1 MLRFKRDKAMNKLMI
16 FILFACTYLPLNAQ
30 TKTVSTVREQM
41 ELVQKLHHVNFV
53 YDSSLNLDIVY
64 QGRSILKLNLEAS
77 LQELFGTTDIK
88 WELRNKYVLLKKR
101 SKFTISG
108 YVLQKNGEPLI
119 NATIRDVESKIGT
132 LSNEYGFFS
141 LTLLE
146 GKHTLRI
153 TYIGFGEKVESVDL
167 NRNIPLKVY
176 LKEDYSL
183 DEVLVVGD
191 LNSPI
196 NTTQTGK
203 VSFNAHDLR
212 TEYALFSSPDVVKT
226 LQSLPGVASGTEMLS
241 GLYVHGGNNDE
252 NLFLLDGTPLYQVS
266 HLGGLFSAFNTD
278 IIKNIDFYKSGFPAR
293 YGGRLSSVV
302 DVRTNDGDLKEYHG
316 TFSMGLLDGR
326 IQYEGPIIKN
336 RTSFNIAMRRSWL
349 EAFSAPA
356 FYFRNKSNS
365 DDKITGKYAFHD
377 INAKL
382 THYFS
387 DISKVYISFYT
398 GNDMLKINNKQIFND
413 YTEDSDEELYRTNFN
428 LQWGNAT
435 TAIHWNYRLSPKL
448 FVNITGV
455 YSRSRSS
462 FDYKKEEQFLNEGE
476 VMRLTSV
483 ERYNRSI
490 IDDAGYRLEFDYR
503 PGASQH
509 IRMGSNYLFHAFHPQ
524 SRILNEYSG
533 NEMQVDT
540 LRNSSYH
547 FYRGH
552 EFTLFAEDD
561 IALGREWRLNIG
573 IHYTMFKVTDKT
585 YHDVEP
591 RAAIRYLL
599 NEHTAL
605 KLSYTEMSQFMH
617 LLSSTYLNFPTD
629 YWVPSTSNIHP
640 MRSRQFAAGLYMRLP
655 YQVNLSVEGFYKTMN
670 HILEYDGKNQLAPSV
685 ENWEADVKRGK
696 GRAYGVELAL
706 SRHVLKTSMNFS
718 YTLSWSK
725 RKFDDIYRGWY
736 ANKFDN
742 RHKINISVRHQL
754 TQQIEAY
761 AAWNYHS
768 GNKITVPSQYIESPA
783 LPGINGKKPGQWVYE
798 EPNNATLPAYHRLDL
813 GVNFRKVTKRGFER
827 IWNISIYN
835 AYCRM
840 NVLYAKVDD
849 LSAGKFTS
857 KATGVFPIIP
867 SFSYTLKF

>member
-1 MLRFKRDKAMNKLMI
+1 MNKLMI

-53 YDSSLNLDIVY
+53 YDSSLNLDIIY
-64 QGRSILKLNLEAS
+64 QGRSILNLNLEAS
-77 LQELFGTTDIK
+77 LQELFGATDIK

-119 NATIRDVESKIGT
+119 NATIRDVESKTGT

-167 NRNIPLKVY
+167 NRNILLKVY

-462 FDYKKEEQFLNEGE
+462 FNYKKEEQFLNEGE
-476 VMRLTSV
+476 IMRLTSV

-547 FYRGH
+547 FYKGH

-573 IHYTMFKVTDKT
+573 MHYTMFKVTDKT
-585 YHDVEP
+585 YHEVEP

>member
-1 MLRFKRDKAMNKLMI
+1 MNKLMI

-53 YDSSLNLDIVY
+53 YDSSLNLDIIY
-64 QGRSILKLNLEAS
+64 QGRSILNLNLEAS
-77 LQELFGTTDIK
+77 LQELFGATDIK

-119 NATIRDVESKIGT
+119 NATIRDVESKTGT

-167 NRNIPLKVY
+167 NRNILLKVY

-462 FDYKKEEQFLNEGE
+462 FNYKKEEQFLNEGE
-476 VMRLTSV
+476 IMRLTSV

-573 IHYTMFKVTDKT
+573 MHYTMFKVTDKT
-585 YHDVEP
+585 YHEVEP

-617 LLSSTYLNFPTD
+617 LLSSTYMNFPTD

-696 GRAYGVELAL
+696 GRVYGVELAL

-813 GVNFRKVTKRGFER
+813 GVNFRKVTKRGLER

>member
-1 MLRFKRDKAMNKLMI
+1 MNKLMI
-16 FILFACTYLPLNAQ
+16 FILFACTYLSLNAQ

-53 YDSSLNLDIVY
+53 YDSSLNLDIIY
-64 QGRSILKLNLEAS
+64 QGRSLLNLNLEVS

-88 WELRNKYVLLKKR
+88 WEVRNKYVLLKKR
-101 SKFTISG
+101 RKFTISG

-119 NATIRDVESKIGT
+119 NATVRDMESKTGT

-146 GKHTLRI
+146 GKHILRV

-167 NRNIPLKVY
+167 NKNIMLKVY

-203 VSFNAHDLR
+203 VSFNAHDLQ

-302 DVRTNDGDLKEYHG
+302 DVRTNDGDMTQYHG

-349 EAFSAPA
+349 EAYSAPVLH
-356 FYFRNKSNS
+356 FRNKSNK
-365 DDKITGKYAFHD
+365 DDKLTGKYAFHD

-398 GNDMLKINNKQIFND
+398 GNDILKIDNNQTFND
-413 YTEDSDEELYRTNFN
+413 YTGDADEELYRTKFN
-428 LQWGNAT
+428 LQWGNVAT
-435 TAIHWNYRLSPKL
+435 AVHWNYQFSPKL
-448 FVNITGV
+448 FANFTGV
-455 YSRSRSS
+455 YTRSRSS
-462 FDYKKEEQFLNEGE
+462 FNYEEEDKFLNAGE
-476 VMRLTSV
+476 VTRLTYV
-483 ERYNRSI
+483 ERYNRSV

-503 PGASQH
+503 PGAGQH
-509 IRMGSNYLFHAFHPQ
+509 IRAGSNYLFHAFHPQ
-524 SRILNEYSG
+524 SRMMKEYSG
-533 NEMQVDT
+533 SEEQLDT
-540 LRNSSYH
+540 TRNTNYY

-561 IALGREWRLNIG
+561 IALSRKWRLNAG
-573 IHYTMFKVTDKT
+573 IHYTLFKVADKT
-585 YHDVEP
+585 YHAVEP
-591 RAAIRYLL
+591 RAAIRYRL
-599 NEHTAL
+599 NEHAAI
-605 KLSYTEMSQFMH
+605 KVAYTEMNQFMH

-629 YWVPSTSNIHP
+629 YWVPSTSHIHP
-640 MRSRQFAAGLYMRLP
+640 MRSRQYAAGLYMRLP
-655 YQVNLSVEGFYKTMN
+655 YHVNLSVEAFYKTMN
-670 HILEYDGKNQLAPSV
+670 HLLEYDGRNLLAPTID
-685 ENWEADVKRGK
+685 NWESDVKRGK
-696 GRAYGVELAL
+696 GKAYGLELAL
-706 SRHVLKTSMNFS
+706 SRHVSKTSVNVS

-742 RHKINISVRHQL
+742 RHKVNISVRHQL

-783 LPGINGKKPGQWVYE
+783 LPGIDGKKPGQWVYE

-857 KATGVFPIIP
+857 KATGVFPVIP

>member
-1 MLRFKRDKAMNKLMI
+1 MNKLMI

-53 YDSSLNLDIVY
+53 YDSSLNLDIIY
-64 QGRSILKLNLEAS
+64 QGRSILNLNLEAS

-119 NATIRDVESKIGT
+119 NATIRDVESKTGT

-167 NRNIPLKVY
+167 NRNILLKVY

-462 FDYKKEEQFLNEGE
+462 FNYKKEEQFLNEGE
-476 VMRLTSV
+476 IMRLTSV

-509 IRMGSNYLFHAFHPQ
+509 IRVGSNYLFHAFHPQ

-573 IHYTMFKVTDKT
+573 MHYTMFKVTDKT
-585 YHDVEP
+585 YHEVEP

>member
-1 MLRFKRDKAMNKLMI
+1 MNKLMI

-53 YDSSLNLDIVY
+53 YDSSLNLDIIY
-64 QGRSILKLNLEAS
+64 QGRSILNLNLEAS

-119 NATIRDVESKIGT
+119 NATIRDVESKTGT

-167 NRNIPLKVY
+167 NRNILLKVY

-462 FDYKKEEQFLNEGE
+462 FNYKKEEQFLNEGE
-476 VMRLTSV
+476 IMRLTSV

-552 EFTLFAEDD
+552 EFTLFAEDN

-573 IHYTMFKVTDKT
+573 MHYTMFKVTDKT
-585 YHDVEP
+585 YHEVEP

>member
-1 MLRFKRDKAMNKLMI
+1 MNKLMI
-16 FILFACTYLPLNAQ
+16 LILFACTYLPLNAQ

-53 YDSSLNLDIVY
+53 YDSSLNLDIIY
-64 QGRSILKLNLEAS
+64 QGRSIINLNLEAS
-77 LQELFGTTDIK
+77 LQELFGATDIK

-108 YVLQKNGEPLI
+108 YVLQKNGELLI
-119 NATIRDVESKIGT
+119 NATIRDVESKTGT

-167 NRNIPLKVY
+167 NRNILLKVY

-573 IHYTMFKVTDKT
+573 MHYTMFKVTDKT

>member
-1 MLRFKRDKAMNKLMI
+1 MNKLMI

-53 YDSSLNLDIVY
+53 YDSSLNLDIIY
-64 QGRSILKLNLEAS
+64 QGRSILNLNLEAS

-119 NATIRDVESKIGT
+119 NATIRDVESKTGT

-167 NRNIPLKVY
+167 NRNILLKVY

-336 RTSFNIAMRRSWL
+336 RTLFNIAMRRSWL

-462 FDYKKEEQFLNEGE
+462 FNYKKEEQFLNEGE
-476 VMRLTSV
+476 IMRLTSV

-552 EFTLFAEDD
+552 EFTLFAEDN

-573 IHYTMFKVTDKT
+573 MHYTMFKVTDKT
-585 YHDVEP
+585 YHEVEP

>member
-1 MLRFKRDKAMNKLMI
+1 MNKLMI

-53 YDSSLNLDIVY
+53 YDSSLNLDIIY

-167 NRNIPLKVY
+167 NRNILLKVY

-585 YHDVEP
+585 YHEVEP

-655 YQVNLSVEGFYKTMN
+655 YQVNLSVESFYKTMN

>member
-1 MLRFKRDKAMNKLMI
+1 MNKLMI

-53 YDSSLNLDIVY
+53 YDSSLNLDIIY
-64 QGRSILKLNLEAS
+64 QGRSILNLNLEAS

-119 NATIRDVESKIGT
+119 NATIRDVESKTGT

-153 TYIGFGEKVESVDL
+153 TYIGFGEKVENVDL
-167 NRNIPLKVY
+167 NRNILLKVN

-462 FDYKKEEQFLNEGE
+462 FNYKKEEQFLNEGE
-476 VMRLTSV
+476 IMRLTSV
-483 ERYNRSI
+483 DRYNRSI
-490 IDDAGYRLEFDYR
+490 IDDAGYRLEFNYR

-573 IHYTMFKVTDKT
+573 MHYTMFKVTDKT
-585 YHDVEP
+585 YHEVEP

>member
-1 MLRFKRDKAMNKLMI
+1 MNKLMI

-64 QGRSILKLNLEAS
+64 QGRSIIKLNLEAS

-167 NRNIPLKVY
+167 NRNILLKVY

-212 TEYALFSSPDVVKT
+212 TEYALFSSPDVIKT

-490 IDDAGYRLEFDYR
+490 IDDAGYQLEFDYR

-629 YWVPSTSNIHP
+629 YWVPSTSKIHP

>member
-1 MLRFKRDKAMNKLMI
+1 MNKLMI

-53 YDSSLNLDIVY
+53 YDSSLNLDIIY
-64 QGRSILKLNLEAS
+64 QGRSILNLNLEAS

-119 NATIRDVESKIGT
+119 NATIRDVESKTGT

-167 NRNIPLKVY
+167 NRNILLKVY

-462 FDYKKEEQFLNEGE
+462 FNYKKEEQFLNEGE

-509 IRMGSNYLFHAFHPQ
+509 IRMGLNYLFHAFHPQ

-573 IHYTMFKVTDKT
+573 MHYTMFKVTDKT
-585 YHDVEP
+585 YHEVEP

-629 YWVPSTSNIHP
+629 YWMPSTSNIHP

>member
-1 MLRFKRDKAMNKLMI
+1 MNKLMI

-53 YDSSLNLDIVY
+53 YDSSLNLDIIY
-64 QGRSILKLNLEAS
+64 QGRSILNLNLEAS

-119 NATIRDVESKIGT
+119 NATIRDVESKTGT

-167 NRNIPLKVY
+167 NRNILLKVY

-462 FDYKKEEQFLNEGE
+462 FNYKKEEQFLNEGE
-476 VMRLTSV
+476 IMRLTSV

-573 IHYTMFKVTDKT
+573 MHYTMFKVTDKT
-585 YHDVEP
+585 YHEVEP

-685 ENWEADVKRGK
+685 ENWEADVKSGK

>member
-1 MLRFKRDKAMNKLMI
+1 MNKLMI

-53 YDSSLNLDIVY
+53 YDSSLNLDIIY
-64 QGRSILKLNLEAS
+64 QGRSILNLNLEAS

-88 WELRNKYVLLKKR
+88 WELRNKYVLLKKK

-119 NATIRDVESKIGT
+119 NATIRDVESKTGT

-167 NRNIPLKVY
+167 NRNILLKVY

-462 FDYKKEEQFLNEGE
+462 FNYKKEEQFLNEGE
-476 VMRLTSV
+476 IMRLTSV

-573 IHYTMFKVTDKT
+573 MHYTMFKVTDKT
-585 YHDVEP
+585 YHEVEP

>member
-1 MLRFKRDKAMNKLMI
+1 MNKLMI

-53 YDSSLNLDIVY
+53 YDSSLNLDIIY
-64 QGRSILKLNLEAS
+64 QGRSILNLNLEAS

-119 NATIRDVESKIGT
+119 NATIRDVESKTGT

-167 NRNIPLKVY
+167 NRNILLKVY

-387 DISKVYISFYT
+387 NISKVYISFYT

-448 FVNITGV
+448 FVNITGI

-462 FDYKKEEQFLNEGE
+462 FNYKKEEQFLNEGE

-573 IHYTMFKVTDKT
+573 MHYTMFKVTDKT
-585 YHDVEP
+585 YHEVEP

>member
-1 MLRFKRDKAMNKLMI
+1 
-16 FILFACTYLPLNAQ
+16 
-30 TKTVSTVREQM
+30 
-41 ELVQKLHHVNFV
+41 
-53 YDSSLNLDIVY
+53 
-64 QGRSILKLNLEAS
+64 
-77 LQELFGTTDIK
+77 
-88 WELRNKYVLLKKR
+88 
-101 SKFTISG
+101 
-108 YVLQKNGEPLI
+108 
-119 NATIRDVESKIGT
+119 
-132 LSNEYGFFS
+132 
-141 LTLLE
+141 
-146 GKHTLRI
+146 
-153 TYIGFGEKVESVDL
+153 
-167 NRNIPLKVY
+167 
-176 LKEDYSL
+176 
-183 DEVLVVGD
+183 
-191 LNSPI
+191 
-196 NTTQTGK
+196 
-203 VSFNAHDLR
+203 
-212 TEYALFSSPDVVKT
+212 
-226 LQSLPGVASGTEMLS
+226 
-241 GLYVHGGNNDE
+241 
-252 NLFLLDGTPLYQVS
+252 
-266 HLGGLFSAFNTD
+266 
-278 IIKNIDFYKSGFPAR
+278 
-293 YGGRLSSVV
+293 
-302 DVRTNDGDLKEYHG
+302 
-316 TFSMGLLDGR
+316 
-326 IQYEGPIIKN
+326 
-336 RTSFNIAMRRSWL
+336 
-349 EAFSAPA
+349 
-356 FYFRNKSNS
+356 
-365 DDKITGKYAFHD
+365 
-377 INAKL
+377 
-382 THYFS
+382 
-387 DISKVYISFYT
+387 
-398 GNDMLKINNKQIFND
+398 
-413 YTEDSDEELYRTNFN
+413 
-428 LQWGNAT
+428 
-435 TAIHWNYRLSPKL
+435 
-448 FVNITGV
+448 
-455 YSRSRSS
+455 
-462 FDYKKEEQFLNEGE
+462 
-476 VMRLTSV
+476 
-483 ERYNRSI
+483 
-490 IDDAGYRLEFDYR
+490 
-503 PGASQH
+503 
-509 IRMGSNYLFHAFHPQ
+509 
-524 SRILNEYSG
+524 
-533 NEMQVDT
+533 MQVDT

-573 IHYTMFKVTDKT
+573 MHYTMFKVTDKT
-585 YHDVEP
+585 YHEVEP

>member
-1 MLRFKRDKAMNKLMI
+1 MNKLMI

-53 YDSSLNLDIVY
+53 YDSSLNLDIIY
-64 QGRSILKLNLEAS
+64 QGRSILNLNLEAS
-77 LQELFGTTDIK
+77 LQELFGATDIK

-119 NATIRDVESKIGT
+119 NATIRDVESKTGT

-146 GKHTLRI
+146 GKHILRI

-167 NRNIPLKVY
+167 NRNILLKVN

-448 FVNITGV
+448 FVNITGI

-462 FDYKKEEQFLNEGE
+462 FNYKKEEQFLNEGE

-490 IDDAGYRLEFDYR
+490 IDDAGYRLEFNYR

-573 IHYTMFKVTDKT
+573 MHYTMFKVTDKT
-585 YHDVEP
+585 YHEVEP

>member
-1 MLRFKRDKAMNKLMI
+1 MNKLMI

-64 QGRSILKLNLEAS
+64 QGRSIIKLNLEAS

-167 NRNIPLKVY
+167 NRNILLKVY

-212 TEYALFSSPDVVKT
+212 TEYALFSSPDVIKT

-725 RKFDDIYRGWY
+725 RKFDDIYLGWY

>member
-1 MLRFKRDKAMNKLMI
+1 MNKLMI

-53 YDSSLNLDIVY
+53 YDSSLNLDIIY
-64 QGRSILKLNLEAS
+64 QGRSILNLNLEAS
-77 LQELFGTTDIK
+77 LQELFGATDIK

-119 NATIRDVESKIGT
+119 NATIRDVESKTGT

-167 NRNIPLKVY
+167 NRNILLKVY

-462 FDYKKEEQFLNEGE
+462 FNYKKEEQFLNEGE
-476 VMRLTSV
+476 IMRLTSV

-573 IHYTMFKVTDKT
+573 MHYTMFKVTDKT
-585 YHDVEP
+585 YHEVEP

-617 LLSSTYLNFPTD
+617 LLSSTYMNFPTD

-813 GVNFRKVTKRGFER
+813 GVNFRKVTKRGLER

>member
-1 MLRFKRDKAMNKLMI
+1 MNKLMI

-53 YDSSLNLDIVY
+53 YDSSLNLDIIY
-64 QGRSILKLNLEAS
+64 QGRSILNLNLEAS

-119 NATIRDVESKIGT
+119 NATIRDVESKTGT

-153 TYIGFGEKVESVDL
+153 TYIGFGEKMESVDL
-167 NRNIPLKVY
+167 NRNILLKVY

-387 DISKVYISFYT
+387 NISKVYISFYT

-448 FVNITGV
+448 FVNITGI

-462 FDYKKEEQFLNEGE
+462 FNYKKEEQFLNEGE

-573 IHYTMFKVTDKT
+573 MHYTMFKVTDKT
-585 YHDVEP
+585 YHEVEP

>member
-1 MLRFKRDKAMNKLMI
+1 MNKLMI

-53 YDSSLNLDIVY
+53 YDSSLNLDIIY
-64 QGRSILKLNLEAS
+64 QGRSILNLNLEAS

-119 NATIRDVESKIGT
+119 NATIRDVESKTGT

-167 NRNIPLKVY
+167 NRNILLKVY

-293 YGGRLSSVV
+293 YGERLSSVV

-462 FDYKKEEQFLNEGE
+462 FNYKKEEQFLNEGE

-509 IRMGSNYLFHAFHPQ
+509 IRMGLNYLFHAFHPQ

-573 IHYTMFKVTDKT
+573 MHYTMFKVTDKT
-585 YHDVEP
+585 YHEVEP

-629 YWVPSTSNIHP
+629 YWMPSTSNIHP

>member
-1 MLRFKRDKAMNKLMI
+1 MNKLMI

-53 YDSSLNLDIVY
+53 YDSSLNLDIIY
-64 QGRSILKLNLEAS
+64 QGRSILNLSLEAS

-167 NRNIPLKVY
+167 NRNILLKVY

-203 VSFNAHDLR
+203 TSFNAHDLR

-413 YTEDSDEELYRTNFN
+413 YAEDSDEELYRTNFN

-573 IHYTMFKVTDKT
+573 MHYTMFKVTDKT

>member
-1 MLRFKRDKAMNKLMI
+1 MNKLMI

-30 TKTVSTVREQM
+30 TKTVRTVREQM

-53 YDSSLNLDIVY
+53 YDSSLNLDIIY
-64 QGRSILKLNLEAS
+64 QGRSILNLNLEAS

-119 NATIRDVESKIGT
+119 NATIRDVESKTGT

-167 NRNIPLKVY
+167 NRNILLKVY

-448 FVNITGV
+448 FVNITGI

-462 FDYKKEEQFLNEGE
+462 FNYKKEEQFLNEGE

-490 IDDAGYRLEFDYR
+490 IDDAGYRLEFNYR

-573 IHYTMFKVTDKT
+573 MHYTMFKVTDKT
-585 YHDVEP
+585 YHEVEP

>member
-1 MLRFKRDKAMNKLMI
+1 MNKLMI

-53 YDSSLNLDIVY
+53 YDSSLNLDIIY
-64 QGRSILKLNLEAS
+64 QGRSILNLNLEAS

-119 NATIRDVESKIGT
+119 NATIRDVESKTGT

-167 NRNIPLKVY
+167 NRNILLKVY

-462 FDYKKEEQFLNEGE
+462 FNYKKEEQFLNEGE

-573 IHYTMFKVTDKT
+573 MHYTMFKVTDKT
-585 YHDVEP
+585 YHEVEP

>member
-1 MLRFKRDKAMNKLMI
+1 MNKLMI

-53 YDSSLNLDIVY
+53 YDSSLNLDIIY
-64 QGRSILKLNLEAS
+64 QGRSILNLNLEAS

-119 NATIRDVESKIGT
+119 NATIRDVESKTGT

-167 NRNIPLKVY
+167 NRNILLKVY

-462 FDYKKEEQFLNEGE
+462 FNYKKEEQFLNEGE
-476 VMRLTSV
+476 IMRLTSV

-552 EFTLFAEDD
+552 EFTLFTEDD

-573 IHYTMFKVTDKT
+573 MHYTMFKVTDKT
-585 YHDVEP
+585 YHEVEP

-685 ENWEADVKRGK
+685 YNWEADVKRGK

>member
-1 MLRFKRDKAMNKLMI
+1 MNKLMI

-53 YDSSLNLDIVY
+53 YDSSLNLDIIY
-64 QGRSILKLNLEAS
+64 QGRSILNLNLEAS
-77 LQELFGTTDIK
+77 LQELFGATDIK

-119 NATIRDVESKIGT
+119 NATIRDVESKTGT

-167 NRNIPLKVY
+167 NRNILLKVY

-435 TAIHWNYRLSPKL
+435 TAIHWNYRLSPKF
-448 FVNITGV
+448 FVNITGI

-462 FDYKKEEQFLNEGE
+462 FNYKKEEQFLNEGE

-573 IHYTMFKVTDKT
+573 MHYTMFKVTDKT
-585 YHDVEP
+585 YHEVEP

>member
-1 MLRFKRDKAMNKLMI
+1 MNKLMI

-53 YDSSLNLDIVY
+53 YDSSLNLDIIY
-64 QGRSILKLNLEAS
+64 QGRSILNLNLEAS
-77 LQELFGTTDIK
+77 LQELFGATDIK

-119 NATIRDVESKIGT
+119 NATIRDVESKTGT

-167 NRNIPLKVY
+167 NRNILLKVY

-462 FDYKKEEQFLNEGE
+462 FNYKKEEQFLNEGE
-476 VMRLTSV
+476 IMRLTSV

-573 IHYTMFKVTDKT
+573 MHYTMFKVTDKT
-585 YHDVEP
+585 YHEVEP

>member
-1 MLRFKRDKAMNKLMI
+1 MNKLMI

-53 YDSSLNLDIVY
+53 YDSSLNLDIIY
-64 QGRSILKLNLEAS
+64 QGRSILNLNLEAS
-77 LQELFGTTDIK
+77 LQELFGATDIK

-119 NATIRDVESKIGT
+119 NATIRDVESKTGT

-167 NRNIPLKVY
+167 NRNILLKVY

-448 FVNITGV
+448 FVNITGI

-462 FDYKKEEQFLNEGE
+462 FNYKKEEQFLNEGE
-476 VMRLTSV
+476 IMRLTSV

-573 IHYTMFKVTDKT
+573 MHYTMFKVTDKT
-585 YHDVEP
+585 YHEVEP

-736 ANKFDN
+736 SNKFDN

>member
-1 MLRFKRDKAMNKLMI
+1 MNKLMI

-53 YDSSLNLDIVY
+53 YDSSLNLDIIY
-64 QGRSILKLNLEAS
+64 QGRSILNLNLEAS
-77 LQELFGTTDIK
+77 LQELFGATDIK
-88 WELRNKYVLLKKR
+88 WELRNKYVLLKKK

-119 NATIRDVESKIGT
+119 NATIRDVESKTGT

-167 NRNIPLKVY
+167 NRNILLKVY

-448 FVNITGV
+448 FVNITGI

-462 FDYKKEEQFLNEGE
+462 FNYKKEEQFLNEGE
-476 VMRLTSV
+476 IMRLTSV
-483 ERYNRSI
+483 DRYNRSI
-490 IDDAGYRLEFDYR
+490 IDDAGYRLEFNYR

-573 IHYTMFKVTDKT
+573 MHYTMFKVTDKT
-585 YHDVEP
+585 YHEVEP

>member
-1 MLRFKRDKAMNKLMI
+1 MNKLMI

-53 YDSSLNLDIVY
+53 YDSSLNLDIIY
-64 QGRSILKLNLEAS
+64 QGRSILNLNLEAS

-119 NATIRDVESKIGT
+119 NATIRDVESKTGT

-167 NRNIPLKVY
+167 NRNILLKVY

-191 LNSPI
+191 LKSPI

-462 FDYKKEEQFLNEGE
+462 FNYKKEEQFLNEGE
-476 VMRLTSV
+476 IMRLTSV

-552 EFTLFAEDD
+552 EFTLFTEDD

-573 IHYTMFKVTDKT
+573 MHYTMFKVTDKT
-585 YHDVEP
+585 YHEVEP

>member
-1 MLRFKRDKAMNKLMI
+1 MNKLMI

-53 YDSSLNLDIVY
+53 YDSSLNLDIIY
-64 QGRSILKLNLEAS
+64 QGRSILNLNLEAS
-77 LQELFGTTDIK
+77 LQELFGATDIK

-119 NATIRDVESKIGT
+119 NATIRDVESKTGT

-167 NRNIPLKVY
+167 NRNILLKVY

-212 TEYALFSSPDVVKT
+212 TEYALFSSSDVVKT

-462 FDYKKEEQFLNEGE
+462 FNYKKEEQFLNEGE
-476 VMRLTSV
+476 IMRLTSV

-573 IHYTMFKVTDKT
+573 MHYTMFKVTDKT
-585 YHDVEP
+585 YHEVEP

>member
-1 MLRFKRDKAMNKLMI
+1 MSKLMF
-16 FILFACTYLPLNAQ
+16 FILFACAYLPLSAQ
-30 TKTVSTVREQM
+30 TKTASTLREQM
-41 ELVQKLHHVNFV
+41 ELVQRLHHVNFV
-53 YDSSLNLDIVY
+53 YDSSLDLDIIY
-64 QGRSILKLNLEAS
+64 QGRPLLSLDLETG
-77 LQELFGTTDIK
+77 LQQLFGTTDIK
-88 WELRNKYVLLKKR
+88 WEVRNKYVLLKKR
-101 SKFTISG
+101 GKFTISG
-108 YVLQKNGEPLI
+108 YILQKNGEPLI
-119 NATIRDVESKIGT
+119 NATIRDVESKAGT

-146 GKHTLRI
+146 GKHTLWV
-153 TYIGFGEKVESVDL
+153 TYIGFGEKMETIDL
-167 NRNIPLKVY
+167 NKNTMLKVY
-176 LKEDYSL
+176 LVEDYSL

-212 TEYALFSSPDVVKT
+212 TGYALFSSPDVIKT

-252 NLFLLDGTPLYQVS
+252 NLFLLDGTPLYQIS
-266 HLGGLFSAFNTD
+266 HLGGLFSIFNTD

-302 DVRTNDGDLKEYHG
+302 DVRTNDGDMREYHG
-316 TFSMGLLDGR
+316 TFSIGLLDGR

-336 RTSFNIAMRRSWL
+336 RTSFNIAIRRSWL
-349 EAFSAPA
+349 EAFSVPVL
-356 FYFRNKSNS
+356 YFRNKSDK
-365 DDKITGKYAFHD
+365 DDKLTGKYAFYD

-398 GNDMLKINNKQIFND
+398 GNDMLKINNDQTFKD
-413 YTEDSDEELYRTNFN
+413 YAEDSDEELYATKFN

-435 TAIHWNYRLSPKL
+435 TAVHWNYRLSPKL
-448 FVNITGV
+448 FANVTGV

-462 FDYKKEEQFLNEGE
+462 FNYEKEDQFLNEGE
-476 VMRLTSV
+476 VIRLAYV
-483 ERYNRSI
+483 KRYNRSV
-490 IDDAGYRLEFDYR
+490 IDDAGYRMEFDYR

-509 IRMGSNYLFHAFHPQ
+509 IRMGSNYLFHVFHPQ

-533 NEMQVDT
+533 NEVQADT
-540 LRNSSYH
+540 IWHSSYH

-561 IALGREWRLNIG
+561 IALGQKWRFNIG
-573 IHYTMFKVTDKT
+573 MHYTLFKVSDKT
-585 YHDVEP
+585 YHSIEP
-591 RAAIRYLL
+591 RVAIRYRL
-599 NEHTAL
+599 NEHTAI
-605 KLSYTEMSQFMH
+605 KVAYTEMNQFMH
-617 LLSSTYLNFPTD
+617 LLSSSYLNFPTD
-629 YWVPSTSNIHP
+629 YWVPSTGNIRP
-640 MRSRQFAAGLYMRLP
+640 MRSRQYAAGLYMRLLCHI
-655 YQVNLSVEGFYKTMN
+655 NLSVEGFYKTM
-670 HILEYDGKNQLAPSV
+670 HHLLEYDGRNQLAPTV
-685 ENWEADVKRGK
+685 ENWESDVIQGK
-696 GRAYGVELAL
+696 GKAYGVELAL
-706 SRHVLKTSMNFS
+706 SRQVLRTSASFS

-725 RKFDDIYRGWY
+725 RKFNDIYQDWY
-736 ANKFDN
+736 PNKFDN
-742 RHKINISVRHQL
+742 RHNINISVRHQF
-754 TQQIEAY
+754 TPRIEGY

-768 GNKITVPSQYIESPA
+768 GNKITVPSQYIDSPS
-783 LPGINGKKPGQWVYE
+783 LPGITGKEPGQWVYE

-840 NVLYAKVDD
+840 NVLYAEVED
-849 LSAGKFTS
+849 LSASKFTS

>member
-1 MLRFKRDKAMNKLMI
+1 MNKLMI

-53 YDSSLNLDIVY
+53 YDSSLNLDIIY
-64 QGRSILKLNLEAS
+64 QGRSILNLNLEAS

-119 NATIRDVESKIGT
+119 NATIRDVESKTGT

-153 TYIGFGEKVESVDL
+153 TYIGFGEKVENVDL
-167 NRNIPLKVY
+167 NRNILLKVN

-448 FVNITGV
+448 FVNITGI

-462 FDYKKEEQFLNEGE
+462 FNYKKEEQFLNEGE
-476 VMRLTSV
+476 IMRLTSV
-483 ERYNRSI
+483 DRYNRSI
-490 IDDAGYRLEFDYR
+490 IDDAGYRLEFNYR

-573 IHYTMFKVTDKT
+573 MHYTMFKVTDKT
-585 YHDVEP
+585 YHEVEP

>member
-1 MLRFKRDKAMNKLMI
+1 MNKLMI

-64 QGRSILKLNLEAS
+64 QGRSIIKLNLEAS

-167 NRNIPLKVY
+167 NRNILLKVY

-585 YHDVEP
+585 YHEVEP

-655 YQVNLSVEGFYKTMN
+655 YQVNLSVESFYKTMN

>member
-1 MLRFKRDKAMNKLMI
+1 MNKLMI

>member
-1 MLRFKRDKAMNKLMI
+1 MNKLMI

-53 YDSSLNLDIVY
+53 YDSSLNLDIIY
-64 QGRSILKLNLEAS
+64 QGRSILNLNLEAS
-77 LQELFGTTDIK
+77 LQELFGATDIK

-119 NATIRDVESKIGT
+119 NATIRDVESKTGT

-167 NRNIPLKVY
+167 NRNILLKVY

-462 FDYKKEEQFLNEGE
+462 FNYKKEEQFLNEGE

-573 IHYTMFKVTDKT
+573 MHYTMFKVTDKT
-585 YHDVEP
+585 YHEVEP